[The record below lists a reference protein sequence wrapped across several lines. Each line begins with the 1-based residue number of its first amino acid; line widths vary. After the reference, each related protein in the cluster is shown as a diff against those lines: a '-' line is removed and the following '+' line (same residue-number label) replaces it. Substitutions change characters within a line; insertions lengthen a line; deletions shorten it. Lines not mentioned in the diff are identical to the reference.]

1 LPQPISR
8 RHLLTSSA
16 AAAGLAAAGAFP
28 TLAVAQD
35 GSPATA
41 PPPAAEQKLKI
52 GVVGIGG
59 QGHWHVTQVLPIKNA
74 EIVALC
80 DVDANM
86 LVRAA
91 RMVPKAATFTDFRD
105 MLKDVKDL
113 DAVLIATPDHTHA
126 PIAAACLRG
135 GKHVYCEKPLT
146 HTVRE
151 ARTISDLA
159 KQSGLCTQMGIQI
172 HAMDNYKRVVELVKA
187 GAVGK
192 ITEVIIWNNRNNRPA
207 STAPVPVP
215 ARLNYDLW
223 LGPVPPRPFVA
234 DYHPYNWRRHWAF
247 GEGMLGDIGCHLM
260 DVAFWALDLQH
271 PTRVEALGGAPLD
284 DQITSEWIIA
294 QYDFPA
300 RGDMPAVKLTWYDP
314 PKQPPML
321 ASWNL
326 PEKFR
331 GEGVVFVGEGGKLL
345 YTNYGEHAL
354 LPEAQFKDYQ
364 RPPKSIP
371 SSPGHQQEWVN
382 ACLKKDP
389 KATATP
395 FEYGALLTESALLG
409 TVAFRAQKPLEWDAA
424 AMKITNAPEVERMLD
439 YDHREG
445 WKV

>member
-16 AAAGLAAAGAFP
+16 AAAGLAAAGALP

-35 GSPATA
+35 AAPATT

-52 GVVGIGG
+52 GIVGIGG

-105 MLKDVKDL
+105 MLKDVKEL

-146 HTVRE
+146 HSVRE
-151 ARTISDLA
+151 ARAISDLA

-192 ITEVIIWNNRNNRPA
+192 IAEVHIWNNRSNRPA
-207 STAPVPVP
+207 STAPMLFCTSAPGRLSRSR
-215 ARLNYDLW
+215 ARRSKRTRCTPSGARCPGRP
-223 LGPVPPRPFVA
+223 GPPSARPR
-234 DYHPYNWRRHWAF
+234 
-247 GEGMLGDIGCHLM
+247 
-260 DVAFWALDLQH
+260 
-271 PTRVEALGGAPLD
+271 
-284 DQITSEWIIA
+284 
-294 QYDFPA
+294 
-300 RGDMPAVKLTWYDP
+300 
-314 PKQPPML
+314 
-321 ASWNL
+321 
-326 PEKFR
+326 
-331 GEGVVFVGEGGKLL
+331 
-345 YTNYGEHAL
+345 
-354 LPEAQFKDYQ
+354 
-364 RPPKSIP
+364 
-371 SSPGHQQEWVN
+371 
-382 ACLKKDP
+382 
-389 KATATP
+389 
-395 FEYGALLTESALLG
+395 
-409 TVAFRAQKPLEWDAA
+409 
-424 AMKITNAPEVERMLD
+424 
-439 YDHREG
+439 
-445 WKV
+445 